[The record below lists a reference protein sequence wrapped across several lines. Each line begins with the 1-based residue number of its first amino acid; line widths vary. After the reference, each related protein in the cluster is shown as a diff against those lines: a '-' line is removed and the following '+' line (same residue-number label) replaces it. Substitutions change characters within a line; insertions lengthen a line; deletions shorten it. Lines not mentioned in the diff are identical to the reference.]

1 MIFEWETDE
10 ERLLRFMKIPPK
22 KKMEWLN
29 QMNRFLNKVSTKKQK
44 DIYLK
49 IREER

>member
-1 MIFEWETDE
+1 MIFKWETEE
-10 ERLLRFMKIPPK
+10 ERLLRFMKISPK
-22 KKMEWLN
+22 KKLEWLN
-29 QMNRFLNKVSTKKQK
+29 QMNRFLNKVWTKKQK